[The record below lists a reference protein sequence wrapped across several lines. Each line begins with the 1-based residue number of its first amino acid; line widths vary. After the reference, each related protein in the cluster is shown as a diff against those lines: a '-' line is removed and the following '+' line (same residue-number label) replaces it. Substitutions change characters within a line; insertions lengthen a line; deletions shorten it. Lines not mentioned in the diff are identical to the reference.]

1 MASGDQ
7 MAEIGEPGD
16 MEEVNEAQ
24 GLEDR
29 SSLIS
34 TMERNG
40 KTQPDSPVKEKK
52 LGMMKQVGERS
63 PLASNSKDSK
73 DKSNSEQGGH
83 GIDPEVTSPT
93 HQLPPPPSP
102 CKFSSDLSLCLIK

>member
-1 MASGDQ
+1 

-16 MEEVNEAQ
+16 IEEVNEAQ

-63 PLASNSKDSK
+63 PLASNSNGSK
-73 DKSNSEQGGH
+73 DRPYSDQGGDS
-83 GIDPEVTSPT
+83 IDPEVTSLT
-93 HQLPPPPSP
+93 HQLPPTHSPS
-102 CKFSSDLSLCLIK
+102 KFYSGLSLCQIK